1 MVVVPAQKLRIL
13 SWNILHG
20 EQIPPIGKLSA
31 EQWKSNLITSSTEIS
46 QNLKPD
52 FIGLQEVDLNQG
64 RSANLN
70 QTKLIA
76 ETMGL
81 KYWAFIPTLIG
92 TPGEKWIKVDQKN
105 PPVIS
110 NNFSTQTSNQ
120 GASSESSST
129 EDSSTE
135 SSSIGATINSMPA
148 SYGVGFATNQ
158 LIKKIHYKYLG
169 RSMVGMP
176 LLIPNDGKSGAQFIY
191 VQDEPRVALIAELEN
206 GLTIT
211 TTHLSFAP
219 GVNIYQLG
227 KLTKFLKTI
236 PGKHILTGD
245 FNLPGD
251 LPSKL
256 SSITGGWSSLI
267 KQSTYPS
274 WKPKIQFDYLL
285 AQSDSGFTAKQL
297 PQLKPIISD
306 HIPIGAE
313 VIFN

>member
-20 EQIPPIGKLSA
+20 EQIPPSNKLTA
-31 EQWKSNLITSSTEIS
+31 EQWKNNLVTAATDVS

-52 FIGLQEVDLNQG
+52 FIGLQEVDLNQN
-64 RSANLN
+64 RSGNLN

-81 KYWAFIPTLIG
+81 KHWAYIPTLIG
-92 TPGEKWIKVDQKN
+92 TPGEKWKKVEEKHN
-105 PPVIS
+105 PIITNETP
-110 NNFSTQTSNQ
+110 NQ
-120 GASSESSST
+120 V
-129 EDSSTE
+129 
-135 SSSIGATINSMPA
+135 INSLPP
-148 SYGVGFATNQ
+148 SYGISFATNQ
-158 LIKKIHYKYLG
+158 AIRKIHYKYLG
-169 RSMVGMP
+169 RSLVGMP
-176 LLIPNDGKSGAQFIY
+176 LVIPSEGKAGARFIY
-191 VQDEPRVALIAELEN
+191 VQDEPRVALTAELED

-219 GVNIYQLG
+219 GMNLFQLG
-227 KLTKFLKTI
+227 KLSKFLESI
-236 PGKHILTGD
+236 AGKHILSGD
-245 FNLPGD
+245 LNLPAD

-285 AQSDSGFTAKQL
+285 AKSDSKFTAKQL
-297 PQLKPIISD
+297 PLLKPIISD

-313 VIFN
+313 VTFN